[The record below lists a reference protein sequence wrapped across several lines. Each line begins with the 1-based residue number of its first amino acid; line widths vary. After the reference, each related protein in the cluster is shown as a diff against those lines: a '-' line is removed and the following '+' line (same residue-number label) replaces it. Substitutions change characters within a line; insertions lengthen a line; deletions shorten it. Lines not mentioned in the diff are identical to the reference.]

1 MEIEF
6 TCLPSSQIKVFTT
19 FPTMPKGTI
28 TINNEVARNKSTE
41 KIQIQTGKMLLLL
54 RHLDPRQ
61 S

>member
-1 MEIEF
+1 VEIESN
-6 TCLPSSQIKVFTT
+6 CLPSSQIKVFTT

-28 TINNEVARNKSTE
+28 TINNEVDRNKSTE
-41 KIQIQTGKMLLLL
+41 MTQIQTGEMLLLL